1 MVRFSVSS
9 SLVPVDAVQ
18 GVAPDGSGV
27 LGRWARRGRVA
38 HGITRNIRTSR
49 LVCKKRH
56 CTRVSVELFGGIAE
70 KNIVEFATV
79 ATRLAW
85 VTCRVELL
93 RMPGAGMV
101 AVMVVFRNVLRH
113 VRVVRDRSGGR
124 TVRLADVLLTACR
137 HRARQ
142 HREIQPQQRHERRQ
156 PTTWTSCRASVSCEQ
171 NRHLP
176 SIKHYCD

>member
-27 LGRWARRGRVA
+27 LGRWARCGRVA

-56 CTRVSVELFGGIAE
+56 CTRVSVELLGGIAE

-79 ATRLAW
+79 ATWRA
-85 VTCRVELL
+85 RVAGRIVLL
-93 RMPGAGMV
+93 RVPGGGIV
-101 AVMVVFRNVLRH
+101 TVVVDFRLVM
-113 VRVVRDRSGGR
+113 
-124 TVRLADVLLTACR
+124 
-137 HRARQ
+137 
-142 HREIQPQQRHERRQ
+142 
-156 PTTWTSCRASVSCEQ
+156 
-171 NRHLP
+171 
-176 SIKHYCD
+176 